1 MCGAIAQPSLDSESR
16 PCTVNVTEITGM
28 SFLGMPLTIHL
39 MYRLKFNSKLPE
51 NSNCDLFPQ

>member
-1 MCGAIAQPSLDSESR
+1 
-16 PCTVNVTEITGM
+16 M

-39 MYRLKFNSKLPE
+39 MYRLKFNSKLPG